1 MKSILIPILAVIG
14 LYAGKVHTQPQYSFS
29 NYAKVDSAYNTS
41 IASGADIGLNNFL
54 QTGENYEWDFDNM
67 EIATQT
73 EYIFKSRDNSG
84 YKTNFLLTCVL
95 NTGNYMGCLNTWNN
109 LSNLAKSQNEGVFL
123 VEAEIENYT
132 EFQRSSSQKIEATMI
147 GVTLKIDG
155 SSIQIPIQYTS
166 PDVLMKLPLEFSS
179 KDSSFSGFSSNFGSL
194 GYNLIIKRWQKRVNH
209 VDGWGSLQTPYAYFP
224 QTIRMLSR
232 AERIDTIIYESDT
245 TAIPSIEIQVQWWSP
260 THGQPVFTA
269 VGTETE
275 EGVVFTSV
283 SFIDSLRCLEPLL
296 AFIQYPIQP
305 TIDATQGFVD
315 VTFANFTQNA
325 TNFIWDFGDT
335 PSGSNNTS
343 TLKNPT
349 HRYTSGG
356 IYQVQLIASNQS
368 NACSTPPLGEL
379 ILPLLVA
386 DTANVS
392 ASFTFNPTNPAPNEQ
407 VQFTSETQNAY
418 SFLWEFGNGDTSTEK
433 NPQHSYSEAG
443 EYNVTLTASNT
454 TKSATYSSNIVV
466 LPTSLVSQTLTRKLT
481 ISPNPTRGKT
491 IIGLPQNFNLKC
503 LIEIYSILGT
513 RVYSQLINLNGSSDI
528 ELDINH
534 LPNGFYTLTAN
545 VNGEIFKGIIVKR

>member
-1 MKSILIPILAVIG
+1 MKSIFITILAAIC
-14 LYAGKVHTQPQYSFS
+14 LYAGKVHAQPQYSFS
-29 NYAKVDSAYNTS
+29 NYAKVDSTYITS
-41 IASGADIGLNNFL
+41 VANATGIGLTNFL

-67 EIATQT
+67 EIASQT
-73 EYIFKSRDNSG
+73 EYLFKSRDNSS

-95 NTGNYMGCLNTWNN
+95 NTENYMGCLNTWNN

-155 SSIQIPIQYTS
+155 SSIQIPIQFTS

-325 TNFIWDFGDT
+325 TSFVWNFGDST
-335 PSGSNNTS
+335 SGTQNTS

-349 HRYTSGG
+349 HRFTSGG
-356 IYQVQLIASNQS
+356 TYQVQLTASNIS
-368 NACSTPPLGEL
+368 NACSIPLVGEL

-392 ASFTFNPTNPAPNEQ
+392 ASFTFNPNNPIPNEQ

-418 SFLWEFGNGDTSTEK
+418 TFLWDFGDGNSSTEK
-433 NPQHSYSEAG
+433 NPLHSYPEAG
-443 EYNVTLTASNT
+443 EYSVMLTASNT
-454 TKSATYSSNIVV
+454 TKSANYISTITVQPNTSIVD
-466 LPTSLVSQTLTRKLT
+466 TETQRISLF
-481 ISPNPTRGKT
+481 PNPTMSKFT
-491 IIGLPQNFNLKC
+491 V
-503 LIEIYSILGT
+503 EINPPNSYSEYT
-513 RVYSQLINLNGSSDI
+513 I
-528 ELDINH
+528 ELFNMQGIKMLIIQKPEALNRFEIDLTH
-534 LPNGFYTLTAN
+534 STLGLYTIRITTPEGVYKSKIL
-545 VNGEIFKGIIVKR
+545 KL